1 MTSAVQAHRGIKA
14 AVDDLRHARHSEEG
28 GFHAHAC
35 FSSQQAAEKAVKA
48 VHYARGAR
56 AVMGHSVRNLIS
68 KCTGLARSAWMMTGM
83 LLVLTGGQA
92 CGILEVLEVFD
103 ENLACPALTPPGIRV
118 DVVDASSGRPVPHAA
133 NPTGSVTRGRVR
145 EPMSLVPVATGEDH
159 IRFEGAHG
167 PAGIYD
173 AEIIAEGYEPWRA
186 SGISVQVD
194 RCRHPTRT
202 VKMIA
207 RLLPATPTA

>member
-1 MTSAVQAHRGIKA
+1 MP
-14 AVDDLRHARHSEEG
+14 L
-28 GFHAHAC
+28 
-35 FSSQQAAEKAVKA
+35 
-48 VHYARGAR
+48 
-56 AVMGHSVRNLIS
+56 
-68 KCTGLARSAWMMTGM
+68 KCTGLARRAWMVTGM

-118 DVVDASSGRPVPHAA
+118 DVVDAGSGQPVSHDA
-133 NPTGSVTRGRVR
+133 NPTGFVTRGRVR
-145 EPMSLVPVATGEDH
+145 EPMSLVPVLTVTGEDH
-159 IRFEGAHG
+159 TRFEGAHG

-173 AEIIAEGYEPWRA
+173 VEIVAEGYEPWRA

-207 RLLPATPTA
+207 RLSPATPTG